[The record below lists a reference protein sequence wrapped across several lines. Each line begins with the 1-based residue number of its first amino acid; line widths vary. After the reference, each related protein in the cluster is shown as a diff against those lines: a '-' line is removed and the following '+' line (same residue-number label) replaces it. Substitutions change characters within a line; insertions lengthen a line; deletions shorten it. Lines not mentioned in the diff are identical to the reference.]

1 MEGKEWFEKSKYV
14 YSLDEH
20 DEGGYLGID
29 ENKVA
34 EMLDEYYQYKLK
46 LLGISGVVSSL
57 PTKEQIL
64 SDMMAKDEEL
74 GLYDQPTD
82 CDGTPLEY
90 GDEMVCVKEFTDI
103 DGVTWRE
110 LEESPYR
117 KIQKINPKYSEFTHS
132 ELKNFR
138 KLL

>member
-57 PTKEQIL
+57 PTKEQTL
-64 SDMMAKDEEL
+64 SDLLEFMNRIPDDNVIRDNAMEMDE
-74 GLYDQPTD
+74 
-82 CDGTPLEY
+82 
-90 GDEMVCVKEFTDI
+90 KEF
-103 DGVTWRE
+103 
-110 LEESPYR
+110 ESWWWETIY
-117 KIQKINPKYSEFTHS
+117 KEK
-132 ELKNFR
+132 
-138 KLL
+138 